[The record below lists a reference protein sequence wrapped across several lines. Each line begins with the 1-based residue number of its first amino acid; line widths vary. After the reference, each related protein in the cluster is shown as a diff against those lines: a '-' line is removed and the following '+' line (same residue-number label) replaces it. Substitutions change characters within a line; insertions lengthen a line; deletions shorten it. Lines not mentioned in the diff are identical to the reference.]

1 MTVYGQR
8 VFWTGR
14 AVRALANAD
23 LILSFEDHPSHALN
37 THPSLRRNHLEP
49 LGNRKEHVKR
59 CGGWPYS
66 GRTTVKPLHWDH
78 YQNRGICGMCT
89 ISNSAGFC
97 LSTVCCHGLQAE
109 LFGLNCTRISQ
120 ESSYL
125 ASCVYF
131 SSFGCW
137 ESAISHLQ
145 TLCCQDFFNNAWCA
159 IGRRKES

>member
-1 MTVYGQR
+1 
-8 VFWTGR
+8 
-14 AVRALANAD
+14 
-23 LILSFEDHPSHALN
+23 
-37 THPSLRRNHLEP
+37 
-49 LGNRKEHVKR
+49 
-59 CGGWPYS
+59 
-66 GRTTVKPLHWDH
+66 
-78 YQNRGICGMCT
+78 MCT

-137 ESAISHLQ
+137 ESAISPYKPCVARTSSTTHGVPLAGARSPR
-145 TLCCQDFFNNAWCA
+145 TLERTEPRTIIQWFSWLLFF
-159 IGRRKES
+159 R